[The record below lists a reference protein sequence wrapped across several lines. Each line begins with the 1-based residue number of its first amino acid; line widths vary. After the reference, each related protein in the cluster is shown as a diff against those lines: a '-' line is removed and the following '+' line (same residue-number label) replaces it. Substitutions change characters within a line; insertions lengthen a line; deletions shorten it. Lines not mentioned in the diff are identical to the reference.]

1 MITTLG
7 HIATIQTGVFAKT
20 VPEGDVVYLQA
31 RHFDEHGEL
40 NAILHPDLKAD
51 NLTGKHLLR
60 DGDVLFAAKG
70 GKNFAAVYE
79 NHNQPAVASTTFF
92 VIRLSGDTV
101 LPQYLAWLLNN
112 PSSQSFL
119 KRNAL
124 GSSMVSISKA
134 VLDELEIV
142 VPSLHIQQCI
152 LEITRLGK
160 KEKSILLKMAEL
172 RQTQIQK
179 LINDAINKQN
189 G

>member
-1 MITTLG
+1 MKTTLK
-7 HIATIQTGVFAKT
+7 HIATIQTGIFAKT
-20 VPEGDVVYLQA
+20 VSEGDVVYLQA
-31 RHFDEHGEL
+31 RHFDEHGEVS
-40 NAILHPDLKAD
+40 AILHPDLKED

-60 DGDVLFAAKG
+60 EGDVLFAAKG
-70 GKNFAAVYE
+70 TRNFAAVYE

-92 VIRLSGDTV
+92 VIRLLSDIV

-112 PSSQSFL
+112 PTSQSFL

-124 GSSMVSISKA
+124 GSAMASLPKA

-142 VPSLHIQQCI
+142 VPSLHLQRCI
-152 LEITRLGK
+152 LEITRLEK
-160 KEKSILLKMAEL
+160 KEKSILLKIAEL

-179 LINDAINKQN
+179 HINDAINTQN